1 MTITTVAS
9 PAPRQP
15 AALARGFLTGGVIGT
30 SLAALVVGGIV
41 ESVSLFVAG
50 LVLPALYGLLRF
62 LAGGP
67 RRAREAAVV
76 PRTALA
82 SIEDRHVVGGETSDV
97 PVRFGLTVAPDD
109 APAFR
114 VEVTQDI
121 NVVDLPDHRPG
132 GIVVV
137 TYPPDRPWRVRI
149 VKRPTPEW
157 EDRAAGAR
165 LDPAPGPAVVREP
178 QESGAVGFVRL
189 FGLLLGATAV
199 ILMFRAELFD
209 EDTAAGRA
217 PASSKPSVSA
227 TSWTV
232 VGSSGSGTVAL
243 GPDRSFLDEGEL
255 GRAIGS
261 LTDGPGT
268 REVLTVVVQERLLSV
283 VFPPT
288 GTRGPRFD
296 PRSLPHERIPGLV
309 EEATT
314 TLGVHSPLTWEL
326 TADRLDGSLRIRV
339 GVTGPGG
346 TASLE
351 ADGRGTVVRRTP
363 AR

>member
-1 MTITTVAS
+1 M
-9 PAPRQP
+9 P
-15 AALARGFLTGGVIGT
+15 
-30 SLAALVVGGIV
+30 
-41 ESVSLFVAG
+41 
-50 LVLPALYGLLRF
+50 
-62 LAGGP
+62 
-67 RRAREAAVV
+67 
-76 PRTALA
+76 
-82 SIEDRHVVGGETSDV
+82 
-97 PVRFGLTVAPDD
+97 
-109 APAFR
+109 
-114 VEVTQDI
+114 
-121 NVVDLPDHRPG
+121 PG
-132 GIVVV
+132 
-137 TYPPDRPWRVRI
+137 RPWRVRI

-165 LDPAPGPAVVREP
+165 LDPVPGPAVVREP

-232 VGSSGSGTVAL
+232 VVSSGSGTVAL